1 MHLRRYPPILTGES
15 GPRKKA
21 FLKPRPL
28 LQAVGVK
35 PGDRVVDLGSG
46 GGYFTL
52 PAAEIVGAGGRVFA
66 VDRNG
71 EVLSSLVKSATAE
84 GLRNIQPLA
93 TTFEAAPGEVA
104 PPVDWVIL
112 SRVLSMTADPAGA
125 LEVASEMVGKSGRV
139 LAIEWRDGALFSRP
153 GASFSEEEAER
164 IASRAGLQVGERAGA
179 GWYHWALVLQPN
191 DKLGP

>member
-1 MHLRRYPPILTGES
+1 MYLRRYPPILTGES
-15 GPRKKA
+15 GPRKKV
-21 FLKPRPL
+21 FLKPLPL

-66 VDRNG
+66 VDYNG
-71 EVLSSLVKSATAE
+71 EVLSALTKSAAAE

-93 TTFEAAPGEVA
+93 ITFEAAPDEVA

-112 SRVLSMTADPAGA
+112 SRVLSMTPDPAGA
-125 LEVASEMVGKSGRV
+125 LRVAATMIGKSGRI

-153 GASFSEEEAER
+153 GAAFSEEEAQR
-164 IASRAGLQVGERAGA
+164 LASRAGLRVGERAGA
-179 GWYHWALVLQPN
+179 GWYHWALVLQS
-191 DKLGP
+191 K